1 MQYMPHTKQHM
12 PTVYCRIKTGIGD
25 GYWESGKKQD
35 NYADMSLP
43 AILLNTRKVVLG
55 LPTDQYLHMINQ

>member
-12 PTVYCRIKTGIGD
+12 STVNCRIKTGIND

-35 NYADMSLP
+35 DYADMSLP
-43 AILLNTRKVVLG
+43 AILPNTRKVV
-55 LPTDQYLHMINQ
+55 

>member
-1 MQYMPHTKQHM
+1 MPHTKQHTS
-12 PTVYCRIKTGIGD
+12 TVYCRNTTGISV

-43 AILLNTRKVVLG
+43 AILPNTRKVVWLYSR
-55 LPTDQYLHMINQ
+55 TANWSVSTHD

>member
-1 MQYMPHTKQHM
+1 MQYMPHTKQHTS
-12 PTVYCRIKTGIGD
+12 TVYCRNKTGISV

-43 AILLNTRKVVLG
+43 AILPNTRKAV
-55 LPTDQYLHMINQ
+55 